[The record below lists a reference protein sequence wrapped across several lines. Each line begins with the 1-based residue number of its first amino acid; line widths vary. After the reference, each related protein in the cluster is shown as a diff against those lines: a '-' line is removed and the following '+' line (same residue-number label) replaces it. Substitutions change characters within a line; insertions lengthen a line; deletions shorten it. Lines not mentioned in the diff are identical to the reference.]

1 MDSVRTFSVVLEP
14 DPEGGYTA
22 IVPALPGVVTECA
35 TVEESLANAREAILL
50 CIEDLREQNVEIPQS
65 DAGATLERIEVPIAS

>member
-1 MDSVRTFSVVLEP
+1 MDAVRTYSVVLEP

-22 IVPALPGVVTECA
+22 IVPALPGVVTEGA

-50 CIEDLREQNVEIPQS
+50 CIEDLQEQNLEIPQS
-65 DAGATLERIEVPIAS
+65 DAGAILERIEVPI